1 MTAPLSWPAQAT
13 KERDRAGFLLHLL
26 LLEAR
31 ALKRLTRNGLS
42 PDVLRH
48 IGSDIYDYAAEGYRL
63 LEREWPGIRKW
74 PDRANEARQAAIEA
88 FYDAMVNGRR
98 IREIVK
104 TARQKYHRQE
114 LQEMADDLTFSVNEA
129 LNLMVSQGAPQ
140 ISLENN
146 NDNEAV

>member
-13 KERDRAGFLLHLL
+13 KERDRAGVLLHLL

-31 ALKRLTRNGLS
+31 ALKRLTRNGMA

-74 PDRANEARQAAIEA
+74 PDRANEARQAAIET

-98 IREIVK
+98 IHEIVK
-104 TARQKYHRQE
+104 VSRQKYHRTE
-114 LQEMADDLTFSVNEA
+114 LQEMADDLTYSVNEA
-129 LNLMVSQGAPQ
+129 LNLMCAQGAPRV
-140 ISLENN
+140 SLEN
-146 NDNEAV
+146 DDGEAV